1 MDRTG
6 LRRLLASLVSNEEL
20 VTRRLR
26 TLPQCMR
33 RRKSQ
38 RTPLIPHSSMA
49 QPTHFLSLR
58 LQRSTTSHSSMESLS
73 EAVQRKRSPTLIT
86 TTSTFK
92 LKSLNTGEEIDIRDE
107 NNTGFVSKLARM
119 LTLDGGSATGL
130 QTYL

>member
-1 MDRTG
+1 
-6 LRRLLASLVSNEEL
+6 
-20 VTRRLR
+20 
-26 TLPQCMR
+26 
-33 RRKSQ
+33 
-38 RTPLIPHSSMA
+38 MA

-73 EAVQRKRSPTLIT
+73 DTVQRKRTPTLIT

-119 LTLDGGSATGL
+119 LTLDGGSATDL